1 MKVTVT
7 AENYEAI
14 VNKLTID
21 FLLKN
26 GRLQER
32 LEKREWMSNTEYFN
46 YFNQLDLDSFEALQ
60 PYVDKNKIDRFEKGS
75 TYMNFFDQYVRLLEL
90 LSLLKNRGKKA

>member
-7 AENYEAI
+7 AENYEEI

-21 FLLKN
+21 FIIRN

-32 LEKREWMSNTEYFN
+32 LEKREWMGNTEYFN
-46 YFNQLDLDSFEALQ
+46 TFNSVDIDSMESVQ
-60 PYVDKNKIDRFEKGS
+60 TYVDKDTNKIEKGS
-75 TYMNFFDQYVRLLEL
+75 TYINFLDQYIKFMEL
-90 LSLLKNRGKKA
+90 LTLLKNKGKKA